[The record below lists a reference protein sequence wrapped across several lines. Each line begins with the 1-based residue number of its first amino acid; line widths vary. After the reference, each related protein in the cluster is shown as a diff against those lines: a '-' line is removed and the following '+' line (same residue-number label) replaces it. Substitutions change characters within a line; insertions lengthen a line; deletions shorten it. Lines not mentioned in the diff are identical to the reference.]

1 MPLYKCFT
9 NNMNYYPYPYISYHC
24 DDGMTVARFYSDSDC
39 KQAVNAIN
47 PDYLCSN
54 GVENRCVYE
63 FQPTKEPTN
72 APTAGILTPKPS
84 SSIKLILIMIAPT
97 KSPTA
102 SPTRKQIS
110 VDSQSPVKVNVKQTL
125 VGITSANFDDTAKFV
140 FKQAVADVLAPY
152 SINQNDVTIESIIDA
167 RRRLFD
173 YEGRTLLGNLQIRY
187 FVSFGAQ
194 KAGFT
199 DTSLA
204 AAGIINSLIAAVS
217 GNPSD
222 FTKAI
227 QSQAVAQSSAAMQS
241 VTSSNSI
248 SAENVSTNESK
259 SADKEKNSD
268 AKEGNVKTIII
279 AVVLVV
285 VFVSVGLY
293 TAYFYKTHKRC
304 PTPFEKYEK
313 KFEVAPTSEIE
324 EEITVAKTVIQI

>member
-1 MPLYKCFT
+1 MAT
-9 NNMNYYPYPYISYHC
+9 NCQNKI
-24 DDGMTVARFYSDSDC
+24 
-39 KQAVNAIN
+39 IN
-47 PDYLCSN
+47 K
-54 GVENRCVYE
+54 CVYE
-63 FQPTKEPTN
+63 FQPTEEPTRK
-72 APTAGILTPKPS
+72 PTAL
-84 SSIKLILIMIAPT
+84 PT
-97 KSPTA
+97 AVPTQPTALPTALSTSKPTA

-125 VGITSANFDDTAKFV
+125 VGLTSANFDDTAKFV

-173 YEGRTLLGNLQIRY
+173 YEGRALAGNLQIGY
-187 FVSFGAQ
+187 SVSFGAQ

-204 AAGIINSLIAAVS
+204 ATGIINSLTAAVS

-268 AKEGNVKTIII
+268 AKEGNEKTIII

-293 TAYFYKTHKRC
+293 TAYFYNTHKRC
-304 PTPFEKYEK
+304 PTPFEKYAK

-324 EEITVAKTVIQI
+324 EDVAKTTISI